1 MTNYKRQ
8 LKVIDKLIYLTSIVF
23 LLSSCTASKVAL
35 TDDIGSNEVIEI
47 ERLET
52 LEMLETSV
60 EINENLQTK
69 LVRNYQLQDRA
80 LPYPHPTFYPIVSPY
95 QKMRNDSKGDG
106 FFGASRGRRTH
117 NGLDIIVTSGSAV
130 YSPIEGVVFR
140 KAYPYGTTRGNAQW
154 EGFVILGVGD
164 YRGYEVKI
172 FYTRPFVMG
181 DYVFPGDIV
190 GVAQDIS
197 RKYSPAMIDH
207 VHIEVRRNGQL
218 IDPAKLF
225 KLIE

>member
-1 MTNYKRQ
+1 M
-8 LKVIDKLIYLTSIVF
+8 IDKLIYSALLVF
-23 LLSSCTASKVAL
+23 LLSSCTSLKVI
-35 TDDIGSNEVIEI
+35 TEDSIGSNEILEI
-47 ERLET
+47 EPLAKLEA
-52 LEMLETSV
+52 SV
-60 EINENLQTK
+60 ISENLQTK

-95 QKMRNDSKGDG
+95 QKMRNDSRGDG

-117 NGLDIIVTSGSAV
+117 NGLDIVVTSGSAV
-130 YSPIEGVVFR
+130 YSPIEGVIFR
-140 KAYPYGTTRGNAQW
+140 KAYPYGTTRGNGQW
-154 EGFVILGVGD
+154 EGLVILGVGD
-164 YRGYEVKI
+164 YRGYEVKM

-207 VHIEVRRNGQL
+207 VHIEVRRDGQL